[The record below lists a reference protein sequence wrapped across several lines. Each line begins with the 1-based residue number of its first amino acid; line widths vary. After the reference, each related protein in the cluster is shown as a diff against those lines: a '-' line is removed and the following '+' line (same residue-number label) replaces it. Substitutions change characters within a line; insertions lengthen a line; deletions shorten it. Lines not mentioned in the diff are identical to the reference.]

1 MPPLIVQRVKRLTV
15 IDNAM
20 IIMVTVVLLV
30 MLCYVNVAADVL
42 HGWYGMVRTESLAAL
57 NWS

>member
-15 IDNAM
+15 LDNAM

-30 MLCYVNVAADVL
+30 MLCYVNVAVL